1 MRRKCR
7 RATTLGS
14 GMSVLLSGICSGLGA
29 SVVPPPRLV
38 KAPRHG
44 RLRSM
49 STGPRVRAV
58 IFDAGYTLLEMDYG
72 EVTGFLRSRGLPVD
86 EAAVIDAE
94 RRARMRLD
102 AERAAEAT
110 RERTG
115 EGRYVRYLLEYLGI
129 FDDAERRAVAEWRRG
144 FNVPIGLCHQ
154 ADGQAAKA
162 LQSARAAGLVVGV
175 ISNSNGSVR
184 LALERA
190 GLAAYLHFV
199 IDSSVVKMAKPDP
212 RIFRLGLEAAGTGA
226 DATVYIGDSYFV
238 DVVGAR
244 QAGLGAVLFDP
255 GRVSDARDCVVAA
268 GLGEAVALA
277 LDESR
282 STRERL
288 FESMP

>member
-1 MRRKCR
+1 
-7 RATTLGS
+7 
-14 GMSVLLSGICSGLGA
+14 
-29 SVVPPPRLV
+29 
-38 KAPRHG
+38 
-44 RLRSM
+44 M
-49 STGPRVRAV
+49 STGPRVRSV
-58 IFDAGYTLLEMDYG
+58 IFDAGYTLLEMDYR
-72 EVTGFLRSRGLPVD
+72 EVTGFLRSRGLAVD

-115 EGRYVRYLLEYLGI
+115 EGRYVRYLLEDLGI
-129 FDDAERRAVAEWRRG
+129 FDDAERRAIAEWRRG

-154 ADGQAAKA
+154 ADGQAAAA
-162 LQSARAAGLVVGV
+162 LASARAAGLIVGV

-190 GLAAYLHFV
+190 GLAQHIDFV
-199 IDSSVVKMAKPDP
+199 IDSSVVKIAKPDP
-212 RIFRLGLEAAGTGA
+212 RIFGLGLESAGTRA

-244 QAGLGAVLFDP
+244 RAGLGAVLFDP

-268 GLGEAVALA
+268 GLADAVTLA
-277 LDESR
+277 LDES
-282 STRERL
+282 STTRELL
-288 FESMP
+288 FEEIS